1 MTTTASASLRREA
14 ASAER
19 PEGLTRRRACELLDV
34 SRSTSHGRPRA
45 PEAGSWDEGDETARA
60 IDEEHLAHPEYGA
73 RKLARVP
80 VYAVVF

>member
-1 MTTTASASLRREA
+1 
-14 ASAER
+14 
-19 PEGLTRRRACELLDV
+19 V

-80 VYAVVF
+80 VYAVAF